1 MKLYPIIFTEGG
13 AYIDYSEPD
22 YALFTGVDSTLIL
35 YHVPSLLSHLLVD
48 NTHNR
53 NNTKYIKN
61 KLPAT
66 IEDIC
71 AATISVYP
79 VDGCYGAMKVS
90 LAAGSRKH
98 PGAGITI
105 YGLASNYFKK
115 PLTSDRKSSS
125 SVAARETWAKIEK
138 SSDWEKYEGGLDN
151 YAQVGNKRV
160 YMDISGTYPNRSAKP
175 RFKKGTSAVGN
186 FFKNLVSTPDTQPR
200 TPDTS
205 DDCPLPNKLGNI
217 SSTSKMADIV
227 GTANAYEY
235 VGPDKA
241 NPLIQNGKRILERI
255 KNNSSF
261 LNPEGRDIPTIID
274 MFAKG
279 LFSSRYEGVNTRR

>member
-1 MKLYPIIFTEGG
+1 MKLYPIIFAEGG
-13 AYIDYSEPD
+13 SYIDYSEPD
-22 YALFTGVDSTLIL
+22 YALFTGVDTTLIL

-160 YMDISGTYPNRSAKP
+160 YMDILGTYPNRSAKP

-186 FFKNLVSTPDTQPR
+186 FFKNLVSTPDTEPLTQDPI
-200 TPDTS
+200 
-205 DDCPLPNKLGNI
+205 DDCALPNQSGNLKNP
-217 SSTSKMADIV
+217 SKMADLL
-227 GTANAYEY
+227 GTANAYSY
-235 VGPDKA
+235 VGYNTA
-241 NPLIQNGKRILERI
+241 APLIRNSEKTIRNLKRNTE
-255 KNNSSF
+255 
-261 LNPEGRDIPTIID
+261 LNPHQLDVSDLLINYGRDL
-274 MFAKG
+274 FHNRYKG
-279 LFSSRYEGVNTRR
+279 TGTSR